1 MKLLSTNKDKN
12 QGVIIVLSLVTWLV
26 SIWVGSIVLNFWNA
40 GWIIFAVLATWVILG
55 VIAGVIMAGSE
66 YLGIELANHYN
77 KQYTDLAS

>member
-1 MKLLSTNKDKN
+1 MKLFSTNKDRN
-12 QGVIIVLSLVTWLV
+12 QGMIIVLSLVIWLV

-66 YLGIELANHYN
+66 DLGIEIANHYN